1 MGQVGQG
8 VGQIHLVR
16 LQGLLLLPQP
26 HRHLVNFTA
35 QDAQFSL
42 AVFLHPQVLLP
53 VENAVEGLGELGQ
66 FPVGAGGVPLRQAPK
81 AQAQGEKEQP
91 LESAQVPPEPGGSPG
106 EGQIQQPGDG
116 LVLQGIH
123 LISAL

>member
-66 FPVGAGGVPLRQAPK
+66 FPVGADGVPLRQAPK

-91 LESAQVPPEPGGSPG
+91 LDAPQVPPEPGGSPG

>member
-8 VGQIHLVR
+8 VGQIYLVR
-16 LQGLLLLPQP
+16 LQGLLLFPQP
-26 HRHLVNFTA
+26 HRHLVNFAA

-53 VENAVEGLGELGQ
+53 VEDAVEGLGELGQ
-66 FPVGAGGVPLRQAPK
+66 FPVGADGVPLCQAPK

-91 LESAQVPPEPGGSPG
+91 LDTPQVPPKPGGSPG
-106 EGQIQQPGDG
+106 EGQI
-116 LVLQGIH
+116 
-123 LISAL
+123 